1 MEEGQGTICE
11 DEADNIDEDTEKMRI
26 DKNGYT
32 TGYPVLRTDTSS
44 GRKQQRYNTFCFKAF
59 AAEKTPDSV
68 RAKGFNQR
76 IVELPCVYGFPEYDI
91 SEVINPAGEQKYE
104 ELLNEL
110 NDTRNLLLVY
120 RLLHFKDKIP
130 DIRLNIENREK
141 QLFKPLIRVFQHT
154 DALKELLPILS
165 KYVRQKRENNAN
177 SLHAYLYKIVK
188 DLIEAQK
195 ATEIESSLIW
205 STIKESLQGDRI
217 PSRPQ
222 SFQSIEFGTLSQKEI
237 VKILKDA
244 FGAKKFNRHGES
256 RKLVFDKSKL
266 EKMGK
271 IYDLKIDIE
280 VKEEEEESAASGTHG
295 THTDLDKQ
303 AQEEQYEHDGTHG
316 THGTLLGAEESNTNT
331 EEAKSG
337 ANQQQGDDQSSCYN
351 NNNLINNKVIV
362 ESDSKL
368 TTTCYN

>member
-1 MEEGQGTICE
+1 MSYINKPYTFKSEEEFQQFVQTAKIETLDCIYNKVKSIWTNDQHRYYCCKYLPISWSMEEGQGTICE

-59 AAEKTPDSV
+59 GAEKTPDSV

-205 STIKESLQGDRI
+205 STIKESLAG
-217 PSRPQ
+217 RPN
-222 SFQSIEFGTLSQKEI
+222 SFQTTILPEHRVWHSI
-237 VKILKDA
+237 
-244 FGAKKFNRHGES
+244 AKRN
-256 RKLVFDKSKL
+256 SKNF
-266 EKMGK
+266 KGC
-271 IYDLKIDIE
+271 
-280 VKEEEEESAASGTHG
+280 VWR
-295 THTDLDKQ
+295 
-303 AQEEQYEHDGTHG
+303 
-316 THGTLLGAEESNTNT
+316 
-331 EEAKSG
+331 
-337 ANQQQGDDQSSCYN
+337 
-351 NNNLINNKVIV
+351 
-362 ESDSKL
+362 
-368 TTTCYN
+368 